1 MESSKRS
8 KRLED
13 CNMSE
18 KLRKKIDKSIHRE
31 TYLLMNTMEKT
42 VDNYLQDISFVAEA
56 NVLIRKMSE
65 TKELLDIE
73 IVNEIYSGVVEKI
86 KQI

>member
-8 KRLED
+8 RRLED

-18 KLRKKIDKSIHRE
+18 QLRKKIDKSIHRE

-86 KQI
+86 RQI